1 MPTARASNRRANRCI
16 QPMARKWRLEPV
28 TKAPDQRAIFD
39 YLHFVFE
46 PSLRHNQDAYLVGS
60 YIDANVW
67 RSKSFALN
75 DLEKAAS
82 WLALVNEVS
91 NAYYRVNLIGAPL
104 KSGRGT
110 FADNAYVT
118 HFVCDIDYGKDGHS
132 SQTLSP
138 TLKDAVQILSKTLP
152 PTKILH
158 SGGGVYGV
166 YVLNEPFDVRR
177 YEDNVRARSL
187 GQSLENSLRVFGEVD
202 SINNGAHVI
211 RPIGSLNHKREK
223 LFQVCE
229 IAGTNKTFT
238 LEQLEN
244 FFQVKEISAAEKE
257 LLFVDQN
264 WQPTKVGRIFNAEPS
279 NTWLAILQADD
290 ELNWRENGRNVFT
303 CEGSSTGKSATI
315 ENDRFYIHSTTVAE
329 RFGVKAGTR
338 LDKFGL
344 AALIL
349 GKNPKALNEE
359 LLK

>member
-1 MPTARASNRRANRCI
+1 MT
-16 QPMARKWRLEPV
+16 Q
-28 TKAPDQRAIFD
+28 APDQRAIAE
-39 YLHFVFE
+39 YLQFVFE

-60 YIDANVW
+60 YLESGIW
-67 RSKSFALN
+67 RSKSFAIGEI
-75 DLEKAAS
+75 DKAAN

-91 NAYYRVNLIGAPL
+91 NAYYRVNLLGSPL
-104 KSGRGT
+104 NGGRGK
-110 FADNAYVT
+110 FADNGFVT

-132 SQTLSP
+132 SETLVPS
-138 TLKDAVQILSKTLP
+138 LEDAVQILSKTLP

-166 YVLNEPFDVRR
+166 YLLNEPFDVRK

-187 GQSLENSLRVFGEVD
+187 GQALENALRQFGEVD

-211 RPIGSLNHKREK
+211 RPIGSMNHKREK

-229 IAGTNKTFT
+229 IAGTNQTFT
-238 LEQLEN
+238 LEQLETLLK
-244 FFQVKEISAAEKE
+244 VEKKLSAEKE
-257 LLFVDQN
+257 LLAIETNLN

-279 NTWLAILQADD
+279 NTWLAILQADE
-290 ELNWRENGRNVFT
+290 ELNWREKGKTNKGEMIFEA
-303 CEGSSTGKSATI
+303 EGSSTGKSATI

-349 GKNPKALNEE
+349 GKNPKTLNEE